1 MAEPIEGRARELLE
15 APNFCHVATL
25 RRDGSPH
32 LNPVWVDVEDGLV
45 VLNSAEGRAWPAN
58 ARRDPRVTLSV
69 MNLENPY
76 EYVEIR
82 GRVVEDT
89 HEGADEHIDR
99 MAMKYLG
106 QETYPFRA
114 EGEQRLI
121 LRIEPERVHHYS
133 PGG

>member
-1 MAEPIEGRARELLE
+1 MAEPIEGRVRELLE

-32 LNPVWVDVEDGLV
+32 VNPVWVDVEDGLI

-58 ARRDPRVTLSV
+58 VRRDPRVALNV

-82 GRVVEDT
+82 GRVVDDT

-106 QETYPFRA
+106 EERYPFRA
-114 EGEQRLI
+114 EGEQRVMF
-121 LRIEPERVHHYS
+121 RVEPERVHHS
-133 PGG
+133 GG